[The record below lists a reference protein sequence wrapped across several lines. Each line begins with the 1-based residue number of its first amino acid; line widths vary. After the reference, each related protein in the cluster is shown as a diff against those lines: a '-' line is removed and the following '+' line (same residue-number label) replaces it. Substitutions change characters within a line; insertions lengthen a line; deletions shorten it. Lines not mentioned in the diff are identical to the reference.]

1 MAVEIPVIVDI
12 DQAFQDAAKRV
23 SAAMAPLQRELSG
36 NALDFK
42 IGTVEIDENKVDVT
56 LRKIKEEGAE
66 TFGGLSQLISVVNR
80 RLSQLAAEGDK
91 INFTSALEVKHY
103 LEDMATS
110 SKTAQLH
117 IDGLANSLQGIRAN
131 INAARVTLETAPIK
145 SDEWNNAAISLEKY
159 KKELKDT
166 EDAIRMVSADQAR
179 VDFLPYIDKAA
190 EKVSLLEDSVK
201 RLSAEM
207 KGFMTRKEMTFF
219 PADPETI
226 EKARKG
232 YERVTSALLEAQS
245 ALNRMSGFQQHIQ
258 ELSTVNIQLLQMR
271 DHYERLE
278 EESKR
283 MATSIEGYQIR
294 LNEINQQWR
303 QMTAEEKF
311 TSNGQL
317 TSEARALYESF
328 KKQTEEMEKQAAELS
343 QIYQKEQRRTQLAE
357 RGAQKRRYENAIL
370 NTTVK
375 TIRVLQEQ
383 ERILSD
389 RLNRSVIGS
398 SKYEQLKKQLEDVR
412 AELNK
417 INGKSIKEVG
427 DEATRTD
434 SKLASLIKNSA
445 RLFALHTG
453 GRFVKN
459 IREVTAEFELQ
470 KVALGSIIQDT
481 SRAES
486 LFREIKAAAIESPFE
501 IKDLVTYTKQLSAYQ
516 IETDKL
522 FSTTMRLADVSAG
535 LGVDMGRLILAFGQ
549 VRAASVLRGQE
560 LRQFTEAGIPLVDKL
575 AEKFTELNNR
585 TVTTAEVFDLI
596 SKRAVPFSMIEEIFR
611 DMTDAGGMFYK
622 MQEKQAETL
631 AGQWANLKDSVS
643 IMYDEIG
650 RTDAVHGAMTT
661 LIKDAKWLFQNWRS
675 WAQII
680 KVAGTALLSYVAV
693 SKSVAAWNA
702 LVAKAEAMAAAAEG
716 QREKNIKGLISS
728 LIGKTAAE
736 KISTLSTKLYTAAT
750 NKAAAANTVLGK
762 TFWNLMAAMAANP
775 FGILAITLGAAIAG
789 LVSLKNKV
797 YDVEKAVSEA
807 DASIKSLRKNREET
821 SKLIDSYE
829 DLANKSNLAEKE
841 QRKLKDISREL
852 AKEFPKATEGIDRN
866 TGALVLNIE
875 KLREYSQ
882 ASRDVIESGMR
893 AEIEE
898 NEKAIKKNEK
908 RIERIQKTSK
918 RGWGFGPGGFY
929 YSVNNKDAK
938 KLSNTLVTLTDQT
951 QVLKDKNDE
960 LRDALNGV
968 FKTAED
974 RPTITEPWSGGGG
987 DRLAGLKKDIEDI
1000 LKKDIED
1007 ITNAYKK
1014 YKELLQYE
1022 SVAQSQADIGVLFP
1036 SLKGWEPS
1044 YENMVS
1050 KMEKML
1056 SQYSGDADATRII
1069 EQALANIKFDKI
1081 KSDLSDSLKKLSEDI
1096 KRSETAR
1103 DFFSDILGLTGDNNL
1118 ATSLTMSIYGG
1129 KGEDFAGRMQTQL
1142 NEALKH
1148 IKVGSVSE
1156 ELRKA
1161 FLNQDFKTI
1170 LANLDQF
1177 PVEWQEKLKEMAASS
1192 EKFQADRAKE
1202 LVKALER
1209 AKTYGEQRVEIAKKT
1224 AQRTAQIQAMDISDN
1239 AKKQLLKQN
1248 AKKEAEDSAKLAY
1261 EAFKDT
1267 PMYIELFADL
1277 DTASGRMLRN
1287 MRENLEGMKQNW
1299 KDLHPRELKELQSR
1313 LNELDEQIARR
1324 NPFKALVESI
1334 KQYRELQ
1341 KQQTRAEA
1349 DQAAIDADARL
1360 KSEEALYEMFKREY
1374 YEAVDLFGIENGITK
1389 AKQEEMEAQAK
1400 VIDAA
1405 KKEAEEAQDTANSYR
1420 NAAKHIEDAAEKM
1433 QDWAG
1438 YVSDSLD
1445 GIGQIVSTFA
1455 SDDVSETFD
1464 IIAEG
1469 IGKTIGGAAQ
1479 LGKGIAELIMLNPQG
1494 IVDTIQGLGGMISG
1508 IFGTKSQLSIKAI
1521 NKKIDEQDRLL
1532 SQLTYS
1538 YGRLE
1543 AAMAKAFGSDYIYNY
1558 TEQLKNLQA
1567 QQAAYE
1573 EQARLERSKAKNE
1586 KQYEKRYKE
1595 TTEEFLQSAK
1605 EVEDQILEMRGKLA
1619 EFFAGSDLTSAAED
1633 FANAWIDAYMEFG
1646 STTDAISEKFK
1657 DMVNNMIVKSLAGAA
1672 MQNLLKPVFDEID
1685 SLAIDGELTAA
1696 EIGRISAM
1704 ATAAIP
1710 QINDAMTGLMN
1721 NLTTAGIDLR
1731 THAGQF
1737 TGISRDFAGAS
1748 EESILG
1754 LAAAV
1759 NTANFYISHVPAIAE
1774 NVAALRAAL
1783 AGDTPANVRTTAS
1796 EGPSYE
1802 DQMLGLVGRM
1812 PTIEQHLSDL
1822 LSEVRKVIKSTGSS
1836 FYVAIR

>member
-110 SKTAQLH
+110 SKTAQLN

-179 VDFLPYIDKAA
+179 VDFSPYIDKAA
-190 EKVSLLEDSVK
+190 EKISLLEDSVK

-434 SKLASLIKNSA
+434 SRLASLIKNSI

-575 AEKFTELNNR
+575 AEKFSELNNR

-650 RTDAVHGAMTT
+650 RTDAVHGAMTA

-680 KVAGTALLSYVAV
+680 KVAGTALISYVAV

-728 LIGKTAAE
+728 LIGKTATE
-736 KISTLSTKLYTAAT
+736 KVSTLSTKWYTAAT
-750 NKAAAANTVLGK
+750 VKAAAANTALAK
-762 TFWNLMAAMAANP
+762 TFWNLVAAMASNP
-775 FGILAITLGAAIAG
+775 FGILVVALGAAITG

-797 YDVEKAVSEA
+797 FDVEKAVSEA

-821 SKLIDSYE
+821 TKLIDSYE
-829 DLANKSNLAEKE
+829 NLANKTNLTEKE
-841 QRKLKDISREL
+841 QRKLKDTSREL
-852 AKEFPKATEGIDRN
+852 AKEFPKATEGIDQN

-987 DRLAGLKKDIEDI
+987 DRLSGLKQ
-1000 LKKDIED
+1000 DIED

-1022 SVAQSQADIGVLFP
+1022 SAAQSQSDIDVLFP

-1044 YENMVS
+1044 YENMVA
-1050 KMEKML
+1050 KMEQML

-1069 EQALANIKFDKI
+1069 EQALANVKFDKI
-1081 KSDLSDSLKKLSEDI
+1081 KSDLTDSLKKLSEDI

-1103 DFFSDILGLTGDNNL
+1103 DFFSDILGLTGDDNL

-1129 KGEDFAGRMQTQL
+1129 PGDDFVGRMQTQL

-1161 FLNQDFKTI
+1161 FVNQDFKTI

-1177 PVEWQEKLKEMAASS
+1177 PVEWQEKLKEMSASS

-1341 KQQTRAEA
+1341 KQHTRAEA

-1360 KSEEALYEMFKREY
+1360 KSEEALYEMFEREY
-1374 YEAVDLFGIENGITK
+1374 HEAVDLYGIENGITK

-1400 VIDAA
+1400 VVDAA

-1479 LGKGIAELIMLNPQG
+1479 LGKGISELIMLNPQG
-1494 IVDTIQGLGGMISG
+1494 IVDTIQGLGSMISG
-1508 IFGTKSQLSIKAI
+1508 IFGTKKQLSIKAI

-1532 SQLTYS
+1532 SQLSYS

-1558 TEQLKNLQA
+1558 NEQLKNLQA

-1573 EQARLERSKAKNE
+1573 KQAELESQKGK
-1586 KQYEKRYKE
+1586 KKDQQKID
-1595 TTEEFLQSAK
+1595 EFNQSAE
-1605 EVEDQILEMRGKLA
+1605 EVKDQILDMQSQLS
-1619 EFFAGSDLTSAAED
+1619 EFFSGTDLTSAAED
-1633 FANAWIDAYMEFG
+1633 FANAWIEAYMEFG

-1657 DMVNNMIVKSLAGAA
+1657 DMVNNMIVKSLAGKA
-1672 MQNLLKPVFDEID
+1672 MQELLSPIFDEIQTL
-1685 SLAIDGELTAA
+1685 SNDGELTAA
-1696 EIGRISAM
+1696 DIGRISDM
-1704 ATAAIP
+1704 AAAKIP

-1754 LAAAV
+1754 LSAAV

-1774 NVAALRAAL
+1774 NVAAIRGAL
-1783 AGDTPANVRTTAS
+1783 VGDTPANVRTTAS
-1796 EGPSYE
+1796 EGPTYE
-1802 DQMLGLVGRM
+1802 DQMLGLVGSIPQMRDDM
-1812 PTIEQHLSDL
+1812 AAMRSMLE
-1822 LSEVRKVIKSTGSS
+1822 RVIKPVGVSATH
-1836 FYVAIR
+1836 YVAVR